1 MSLVE
6 PEWRGEGDEGI
17 MEMTFRGLK
26 GVSATEAGTG
36 AMGGGA
42 SQFDLQVVIHGLAV

>member
-1 MSLVE
+1 MSLVKTG
-6 PEWRGEGDEGI
+6 WRGEGDEGI

-36 AMGGGA
+36 AMGVNA
-42 SQFDLQVVIHGLAV
+42 SQVDYR